1 MSSEF
6 RVLSSEFRRR
16 FNNSTFQQLIA
27 SERVTRASERVSK
40 DSEMLDKGGW
50 CNKVYI

>member
-6 RVLSSEFRRR
+6 RVLSSAFRRQV
-16 FNNSTFQQLIA
+16 NNSTYQQLIA
-27 SERVTRASERVSK
+27 SDRVTGASERVSK